1 MSAVVTPGAIC
12 LDILRKEAW
21 SPALTLERTLLSIAS
36 LLADPN
42 PASPMDGEAASLY
55 TKNRK
60 AYDERV
66 RQWVSQYARP
76 DSDAGS
82 SEGAWASD
90 FGKADET
97 PGAQTTEAST
107 ADTAAPTAPPPP
119 AVGKAAQEPDSAGVV
134 IELESSDDEPTAKKA
149 KT

>member
-1 MSAVVTPGAIC
+1 MG

-42 PASPMDGEAASLY
+42 PNSPMDSEAAQLY

-60 AYDERV
+60 EYDKRV
-66 RQWVSQYARP
+66 QEWVQKYAAP
-76 DSDAGS
+76 SGAQSTSGNND
-82 SEGAWASD
+82 AWAAD

-97 PGAQTTEAST
+97 KEASESKEEAT
-107 ADTAAPTAPPPP
+107 PISRP
-119 AVGKAAQEPDSAGVV
+119 GV
-134 IELESSDDEPTAKKA
+134 T
-149 KT
+149 